1 MMRARD
7 VEPSPPVTE
16 GGRMGDA
23 VMANL
28 VYERTRSALAG
39 LLPRRAAA
47 NVLDRAMRRHRRS
60 PEDVDGEQMARVLLS
75 GVYRELRGI
84 LPDPGLRRTLLR
96 LARETRAAAVRG
108 RGATPSQVRAG
119 PAKARPPI
127 AAAPVAPAP
136 DPDGTA
142 AAPSPAPHP
151 EAAAPLPAP
160 DPEAATPSPAVDGGV
175 RSLASLEAVATVL
188 ATLDGVHGVGL
199 YDAAGRPL
207 GVRGALQDAAALGR
221 MVAAGAALLE
231 TTDQLRTVAIDTPHG
246 RLVALPVRPR
256 WLALTGTTDLN
267 LGAVYAALA
276 TLEEER

>member
-7 VEPSPPVTE
+7 VEPSPPATE

-39 LLPRRAAA
+39 LLPRRAAT
-47 NVLDRAMRRHRRS
+47 NVLDRAMQRHRRS
-60 PEDVDGEQMARVLLS
+60 PDDVDGEQMARVLLS
-75 GVYRELRGI
+75 GVYRELRGV

-96 LARETRAAAVRG
+96 LARETRAAGVSG

-119 PAKARPPI
+119 PEMARPPV
-127 AAAPVAPAP
+127 APAPAAPAPAPDAGAAAPAP
-136 DPDGTA
+136 DPDA
-142 AAPSPAPHP
+142 
-151 EAAAPLPAP
+151 EAAAPAPAA
-160 DPEAATPSPAVDGGV
+160 DDGI
-175 RSLASLEAVATVL
+175 RSLASLEAVATLL

-207 GVRGALQDAAALGR
+207 GVRGALQDATALGR
-221 MVAAGAALLE
+221 MVVAGAALLE
-231 TTDQLRTVAIDTPHG
+231 TTDQLRTVAVDTPHG